1 MNSESKRDDPRK
13 VLLGRAVILFVI
25 GILIGAVAVYAATI
39 EMGHSY
45 SPSNVSGS
53 IKISP
58 GVNASANSTTSEFIV
73 MLVIGPPADM
83 VSVGGNT
90 SSMGSQNASMSN
102 GSMAG
107 GMEYMLS
114 GQMTNVP
121 MGDMYAFHLEVH
133 IYDKSTGKVVVVPP
147 NEVTISI
154 TNESNGS
161 TVKIPIAVMY
171 DPMVGVQDIHYGNNV
186 LLAPGNFTV
195 SVDVSGQSGTFHLQV
210 SMSMGQGSMSVI
222 GEMHENPMRH
232 ATPFQ
237 KFRWGVGRNDTEI
250 H

>member
-13 VLLGRAVILFVI
+13 VLPGLAVILFVV
-25 GILIGAVAVYAATI
+25 GILIGAVAVYAVTI
-39 EMGHSY
+39 EMSHNY

-58 GVNASANSTTSEFIV
+58 GMNASANSTTSEFIV

-90 SSMGSQNASMSN
+90 SFMGSQNAPVSN

-121 MGDMYAFHLEVH
+121 MGDMYAFHLEAH
-133 IYDKSTGKVVVVPP
+133 IYDRSTGKVVVVPP
-147 NEVTISI
+147 SEVTISI
-154 TNESNGS
+154 FN
-161 TVKIPIAVMY
+161 A
-171 DPMVGVQDIHYGNNV
+171 
-186 LLAPGNFTV
+186 
-195 SVDVSGQSGTFHLQV
+195 SGQSGTFHLQV

-222 GEMHENPMRH
+222 GGNARKSDE
-232 ATPFQ
+232 A
-237 KFRWGVGRNDTEI
+237 RNSI
-250 H
+250 SRVPLGSRSQWMII